1 MYYLSWFHIIPSL
14 NIFFFFQFLRLK
26 RVGKQ
31 LYLLILLSDQNPNFL
46 HFLPRNQTL
55 LISQGSSKSHLFHE
69 ACPDWFNHKKI
80 LPLPHFIW
88 NSIYW
93 VFCGCLISFH
103 ISWSIQRSDQ
113 QQILHEW
120 VSEAG
125 VWGRRTQWEVKW
137 RRWSFVWIW
146 GRRRT
151 LSYGGQRRQWWGG
164 IRGDFRVQ
172 DQEGDTLWWIWLPS
186 WNRSIPFWTQWE
198 KRDSRK
204 HTRLHLN
211 STGKRFQNLHSSPAG
226 CLLPWLDFHLFVF
239 TLFTAGEVS
248 NICYVTFTKKAE
260 KESEMVNWR
269 NCPGRI
275 FNISDIQRPLQF
287 PPPQTCVFG
296 GWGCWNQ
303 NSKLSGLQQCC
314 EFQIYFKK
322 LN

>member
-1 MYYLSWFHIIPSL
+1 MLS
-14 NIFFFFQFLRLK
+14 
-26 RVGKQ
+26 
-31 LYLLILLSDQNPNFL
+31 
-46 HFLPRNQTL
+46 
-55 LISQGSSKSHLFHE
+55 
-69 ACPDWFNHKKI
+69 
-80 LPLPHFIW
+80 
-88 NSIYW
+88 
-93 VFCGCLISFH
+93 FCGCLISFH

-164 IRGDFRVQ
+164 IRGTSGSTGSGRRHTYGESDCQ
-172 DQEGDTLWWIWLPS
+172 AETGQSPS
-186 WNRSIPFWTQWE
+186 EHSE
-198 KRDSRK
+198 KREILEK

-226 CLLPWLDFHLFVF
+226 CLLPWLDFFHLFCFHVVYSR
-239 TLFTAGEVS
+239 EVS

-287 PPPQTCVFG
+287 LHLGTLCF
-296 GWGCWNQ
+296 WGAEDAEIKTPSWVGYNNAV
-303 NSKLSGLQQCC
+303 NSKYISR
-314 EFQIYFKK
+314 
-322 LN
+322 N